1 MPRMDPS
8 TQLPQEADKVLL
20 RAGPHAGKRGTITA
34 VAATDLVVVTLP
46 EGITV
51 EMRAQDIRNFSAAA
65 RKAWRT
71 TPSRPVGRPAGRSM
85 RRVSVT
91 LRLDSALWMRF
102 RKLETLA
109 VVKSRSQF
117 LEEALS
123 KAVERA
129 EEQVVD

>member
-1 MPRMDPS
+1 MDSSP

-20 RAGPHAGKRGTITA
+20 RCGPHAGKRGTITA
-34 VAATDLVVVTLP
+34 VGAQDRVVVTLP
-46 EGITV
+46 EGMDV
-51 EMRAQDIRNFSAAA
+51 ETRAKDIRNFSAAA
-65 RKAWRT
+65 RKAWKT

-91 LRLDSALWMRF
+91 LRIDSALWERF
-102 RKLETLA
+102 RKLETLT
-109 VVKSRSQF
+109 VIKSRSQF

-123 KAVERA
+123 DAVHRA